1 MVENLTFSKEEI
13 NYILDEE
20 KGILLEQIKTLKLNK
35 IQGFCKKYFL
45 EPTIENFLKY
55 FPENYLKI
63 IKSSFDLSDGKANI
77 KLILLKN
84 LKEEN
89 LSQAYREREKDLEE
103 YFLLDFFE
111 KNLDFLLNAIQ
122 KYYLKKTEKIELSFF
137 TKKIEGLYGENL
149 VLLTLNTFLEKVQL
163 KITSKIIDKIF
174 FLFERNLENNFDK
187 IKNRIEIPPLLI
199 FQMSINSL
207 NKRYPNLFENLSKEN
222 EKILKEK
229 FLKLKERALM
239 LCYLYS
245 FAKFFIDENEKFE
258 ALNEE
263 KLKSILDKF
272 LMGIELQNKIE
283 DLKIIKKSYIFKKII
298 IDKEFSALEIA
309 EELFEEDVVFVE
321 ILREKIYSEYEKFIN
336 SQIIPLLK
344 KDKNYI
350 SFLRNLIFSPSFFA
364 HKEITPLYQ
373 LKEIYLP
380 FLNRKQIIKPFE
392 NYEKINI
399 SNLMGKILQLKKKFS
414 KIDSEKFKEESLKIF
429 EEISNSILLW
439 EDYETLLA
447 EFSKEFLHLS
457 QIPDEV
463 LESYSRLCFNYLS
476 ILLNNAT
483 FLDFPEDAK
492 PQIDLFETLKE
503 IKEKG
508 KIILISDFLKN
519 PITYTEWEDFL
530 FELKLSTPY
539 KDFYKFI
546 KKFINSKEEII
557 LLKIIVETL
566 QKEDFDL
573 SISQKIFQDL
583 SFIPDIKKDE
593 FFNLILE
600 KSNFPLYRNELKEKI
615 FGLYPSL
622 NENLKKIVIDNDLY
636 SEILEIEY
644 TKKEKAFLNF
654 LRELNLS
661 KSFSS
666 LTDYMRVS
674 KLSHKKGEKGK
685 WVELFIPIKHYLIQ
699 IEPLNEGFS
708 ITLNISGQREGP
720 HPFEGQQLKSM
731 IVQREEDINWVLALF
746 QKYTSFLIDLE
757 EELFFFEYIEPK
769 KKQKYKIQT
778 KKIEKFISF
787 KRKNGKFQLKV
798 LSEKLTLKKIWAK
811 AWAPFYA
818 KANDDYEVEKDL
830 RLLLS
835 ILKNMLL

>member
-1 MVENLTFSKEEI
+1 MNENLTLSKEEI
-13 NYILDEE
+13 NLLLDEE

-35 IQGFCKKYFL
+35 VQGFCKKYFV

-63 IKSSFDLSDGKANI
+63 IKSSFDESAGKANI
-77 KLILLKN
+77 KLFLLKN

-89 LSQAYREREKDLEE
+89 FPQDYREKEKDLEE

-111 KNLDFLLNAIQ
+111 KNLDFLLNTIQ
-122 KYYLKKTEKIELSFF
+122 KYYLKKSEKIELSFF

-149 VLLTLNTFLEKVQL
+149 VILKLNTFLENIQL

-174 FLFERNLENNFDK
+174 FLFERNLENNFEK
-187 IKNRIEIPPLLI
+187 IKDRIEIPPLLL
-199 FQMSINSL
+199 FQMSLNSL

-229 FLKLKERALM
+229 FLKLKERALI

-245 FAKFFIDENEKFE
+245 FAKFFIDKNEKFE

-263 KLKSILDKF
+263 KSKNILNRF
-272 LMGIELQNKIE
+272 LMGMELQNKIE
-283 DLKIIKKSYIFKKII
+283 DLNIIKKSYIFKKII
-298 IDKEFSALEIA
+298 IDKEFNAIEIA
-309 EELFEEDVVFVE
+309 EELFEDDLVFIE
-321 ILREKIYSEYEKFIN
+321 ILREKIYSEYEKFIS

-350 SFLRNLIFSPSFFA
+350 PFLRNLIFSPSFFA

-373 LKEIYLP
+373 LKENYLP
-380 FLNRKQIIKPFE
+380 YLNKKQIIKPFE
-392 NYEKINI
+392 EIEKKNI
-399 SNLMGKILQLKKKFS
+399 SNLIGKILQLKKNFS
-414 KIDSEKFKEESLKIF
+414 KISREEFKEESLKIF
-429 EEISNSILLW
+429 EEISNSILFW
-439 EDYETLLA
+439 EDYEILLA
-447 EFSKEFLHLS
+447 EFSKEFIDLP

-463 LESYSRLCFNYLS
+463 LENYSRICFNYLS
-476 ILLNNAT
+476 MLLNNAT
-483 FLDFPEDAK
+483 FLDFPEEAK
-492 PQIDLFETLKE
+492 AQIDLFETLKE
-503 IKEKG
+503 IKEKE

-519 PITYTEWEDFL
+519 PITYTEWKDFL
-530 FELKLSTPY
+530 FELKLLTPY

-546 KKFINSKEEII
+546 KKFINSKEAIN
-557 LLKIIVETL
+557 LLKIIVEIL

-573 SISQKIFQDL
+573 SILKKIFQDL
-583 SFIPDIKKDE
+583 SFIPDIKEDE
-593 FFNLILE
+593 FFNLILN
-600 KSNFPLYRNELKEKI
+600 KNNFPLYRNELKEKI

-622 NENLKKIVIDNDLY
+622 DKNLKKIVTDNDLY

-654 LRELNLS
+654 LKELNLS

-666 LTDYMRVS
+666 LTDYIRVS
-674 KLSHKKGEKGK
+674 KLSQKKGKKEK
-685 WVELFIPIKHYLIQ
+685 WEELFISIKHYLIQ
-699 IEPLNEGFS
+699 IEQLNDGFS
-708 ITLNISGQREGP
+708 VTLNISGQKEGP

-731 IVQREEDINWVLALF
+731 IVHREDDINWCLNLF
-746 QKYTSFLIDLE
+746 QKYTSFLMDLE

-769 KKQKYKIQT
+769 RKQKYKIQT
-778 KKIEKFISF
+778 KKVEKFISF

-798 LSEKLTLKKIWAK
+798 LSEKQTLKKIWAK
-811 AWAPFYA
+811 AWAPFYVNE
-818 KANDDYEVEKDL
+818 KDDQEIEKDL

-835 ILKNMLL
+835 ILKNVLL

>member
-1 MVENLTFSKEEI
+1 MDENLTLSKEELS
-13 NYILDEE
+13 YILEEE
-20 KGILLEQIKTLKLNK
+20 KKNLLEEINTLKLNK
-35 IQGFCKKYFL
+35 VQEFCKKYL
-45 EPTIENFLKY
+45 LQPTIENFLKC
-55 FPENYLKI
+55 FHENYLKI
-63 IKSSFDLSDGKANI
+63 IKSSFDKSDGKANI
-77 KLILLKN
+77 KLLLLKN

-89 LSQAYREREKDLEE
+89 LSQAHREREKDLEE

-111 KNLDFLLNAIQ
+111 KNLDFILNSAK
-122 KYYLKKTEKIELSFF
+122 KYYLKKSEKIELSFF
-137 TKKIEGLYGENL
+137 TKKIEGLYGENI
-149 VLLTLNTFLEKVQL
+149 VLLKLNNFLEKIQL
-163 KITSKIIDKIF
+163 KFTSKIIEKIF
-174 FLFERNLENNFDK
+174 ALFEKNLENNFEK
-187 IKNRIEIPPLLI
+187 IKDKIEIPPLLI

-222 EKILKEK
+222 ERILKEK
-229 FLKLKERALM
+229 FLKLKGRGLM

-258 ALNEE
+258 TLNEE
-263 KLKSILDKF
+263 KLKNILDKF

-283 DLKIIKKSYIFKKII
+283 DLNIIKKSYIFKKII
-298 IDKEFSALEIA
+298 IDKDFSSLETA
-309 EELFEEDVVFVE
+309 EELFEEDKLFIE
-321 ILREKIYSEYEKFIN
+321 ILREKIYFEYEKFVN

-350 SFLRNLIFSPSFFA
+350 SFFRNLIFSPSFFA
-364 HKEITPLYQ
+364 HKEIAPLNQ
-373 LKEIYLP
+373 LRETYLP
-380 FLNRKQIIKPFE
+380 FLNKKQIIKPFE
-392 NYEKINI
+392 NYEKITI
-399 SNLMGKILQLKKKFS
+399 SNLMGKILQLKEKFS
-414 KIDSEKFKEESLKIF
+414 KMDSEKFKEESLKIF

-439 EDYETLLA
+439 EDYETLLR
-447 EFSKEFLHLS
+447 EFSDEFLHLP
-457 QIPDEV
+457 QIADEV
-463 LESYSRLCFNYLS
+463 LENYSRIYFNYLS

-483 FLDFPEDAK
+483 FLDFPKDAK

-503 IKEKG
+503 IKEKE

-519 PITYTEWEDFL
+519 PITYTEWKDFL

-539 KDFYKFI
+539 RDFYKFI
-546 KKFINSKEEII
+546 KKFSSSKEAIN
-557 LLKIIVETL
+557 LLKTVVEIL

-573 SISQKIFQDL
+573 SISQNIFKDL
-583 SFIPDIKKDE
+583 SFIPNIKENE
-593 FFNLILE
+593 FFNLILK

-654 LRELNLS
+654 LKELNLS

-666 LTDYMRVS
+666 LTDYIRFS
-674 KLSHKKGEKGK
+674 KLSHKKGKKEK
-685 WVELFIPIKHYLIQ
+685 WEELFIPIKHYLLQ
-699 IEPLNEGFS
+699 IEPLNDSFS

-731 IVQREEDINWVLALF
+731 IVQKEDDINWVLTLF
-746 QKYTSFLIDLE
+746 QKYASFLMDLE

-769 KKQKYKIQT
+769 RKQKYKIQT

-787 KRKNGKFQLKV
+787 KIKNGRFQLKI
-798 LSEKLTLKKIWAK
+798 SNEKLTLKKIWAK

-818 KANDDYEVEKDL
+818 KENDDYDVEKDL

-835 ILKNMLL
+835 ILKNVLL